1 MNIKTFT
8 ESLKPIYIY
17 DHLVHMKNGKAYRV
31 YRCGSDR
38 AVYEYMRSQGFD
50 TKEIVKVDLIPKKQG
65 LTTGKSLVEFW
76 KEKERK
82 KMIDREKM
90 IAEIQDSLVKL
101 GAKPLSE
108 KRLNEIIDEEIA
120 RFKN

>member
-1 MNIKTFT
+1 MIK
-8 ESLKPIYIY
+8 
-17 DHLVHMKNGKAYRV
+17 R
-31 YRCGSDR
+31 
-38 AVYEYMRSQGFD
+38 
-50 TKEIVKVDLIPKKQG
+50 
-65 LTTGKSLVEFW
+65 
-76 KEKERK
+76 KERK

-90 IAEIQDSLVKL
+90 IVEIQNSLVKL

>member
-1 MNIKTFT
+1 MLHCPLN
-8 ESLKPIYIY
+8 E
-17 DHLVHMKNGKAYRV
+17 
-31 YRCGSDR
+31 
-38 AVYEYMRSQGFD
+38 
-50 TKEIVKVDLIPKKQG
+50 G

-82 KMIDREKM
+82 KMIDREKL